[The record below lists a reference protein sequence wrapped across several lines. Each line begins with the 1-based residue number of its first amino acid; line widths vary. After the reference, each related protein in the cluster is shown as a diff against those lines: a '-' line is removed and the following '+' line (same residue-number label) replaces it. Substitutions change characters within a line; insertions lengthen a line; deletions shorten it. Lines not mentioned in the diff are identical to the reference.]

1 MRMNLLFSIDVFPL
15 FLYFFFFF
23 FLLSFFFLLF
33 ILPFYSE
40 FIPCFCFGSCLF
52 DKLSRAFEK
61 DKVKVSF
68 FSEFLFFFFYFIYL
82 FIYFYFFFFS
92 FFRHLKNSC
101 ILSGIVSRLI
111 LRTCSEHSTSVYRE
125 IDIDGM
131 LKYMKLGGLLKRSL
145 SLMMQKYVMALER
158 ISGISLI

>member
-1 MRMNLLFSIDVFPL
+1 MFSLFFSI
-15 FLYFFFFF
+15 FFFFF
-23 FLLSFFFLLF
+23 CFHFFFTF
-33 ILPFYSE
+33 HFLPFYSE

-68 FSEFLFFFFYFIYL
+68 FSEFLFFLFYL
-82 FIYFYFFFFS
+82 FIYFFFS

-145 SLMMQKYVMALER
+145 SVMMQKYVMALER
-158 ISGISLI
+158 ISGKSLI

>member
-1 MRMNLLFSIDVFPL
+1 MTLILLRYQRSPRRGQATTKNAHEPAFFYRCFPSFSL
-15 FLYFFFFF
+15 FFFFF

-68 FSEFLFFFFYFIYL
+68 FSEFLFFFFILFIYL
-82 FIYFYFFFFS
+82 FIFIFFFFH
-92 FFRHLKNSC
+92 FF
-101 ILSGIVSRLI
+101 GI
-111 LRTCSEHSTSVYRE
+111 
-125 IDIDGM
+125 
-131 LKYMKLGGLLKRSL
+131 
-145 SLMMQKYVMALER
+145 
-158 ISGISLI
+158 